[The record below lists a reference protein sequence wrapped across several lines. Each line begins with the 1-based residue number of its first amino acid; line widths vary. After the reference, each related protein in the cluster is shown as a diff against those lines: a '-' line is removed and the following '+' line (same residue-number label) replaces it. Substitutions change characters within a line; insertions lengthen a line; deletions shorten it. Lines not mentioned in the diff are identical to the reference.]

1 MIITGSFF
9 PRVFWSS
16 TPKKTTWVQVGAFAL
31 IQSVPFAVFA
41 KGREFRMSA
50 LEFAIPHFNRL
61 SRSLEWNATLHGFL
75 RVARLQFAPGGSIV
89 IRNPA
94 ILLTILL
101 VAISTSGQRQAPPS
115 ATPLALTNA
124 NIVNVRDGHVTSNAT
139 LVLRSGRI
147 ETVGQSVPPAG

>member
-1 MIITGSFF
+1 M
-9 PRVFWSS
+9 
-16 TPKKTTWVQVGAFAL
+16 
-31 IQSVPFAVFA
+31 
-41 KGREFRMSA
+41 
-50 LEFAIPHFNRL
+50 
-61 SRSLEWNATLHGFL
+61 
-75 RVARLQFAPGGSIV
+75 

-147 ETVGQSVPPAG
+147 ETVGQSVPPAGTTVIDLKGKYVLPGLIDAHVHAFASDVSMARIEASGDAYRTAHAARMPSGYWRHSRTLPVTSVSRKVTVPVGGASTICGQAT